1 MTYTYILDKLIYIS
15 TLLFFRSKSGQGI
28 SIPYGY
34 STGFVSGVPVDQS
47 LRQAYPFIMPG
58 QYVTQMP
65 YSPQQVHIKYI
76 IIIINAISDYTF
88 CLQ

>member
-1 MTYTYILDKLIYIS
+1 MTLGYIPQQFHDILDKLIYTVS
-15 TLLFFRSKSGQGI
+15 TCTLLFFRSKSGQGI

-65 YSPQQVHIKYI
+65 YSSQQVCI
-76 IIIINAISDYTF
+76 
-88 CLQ
+88 